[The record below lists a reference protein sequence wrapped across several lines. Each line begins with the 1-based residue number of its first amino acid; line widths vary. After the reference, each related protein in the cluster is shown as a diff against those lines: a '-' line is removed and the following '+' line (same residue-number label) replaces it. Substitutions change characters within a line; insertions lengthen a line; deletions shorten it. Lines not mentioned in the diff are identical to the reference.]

1 MRWTTPRSIKET
13 FNPPTAYRYP
23 YMAPDPGGG
32 AEKRGE

>member
-23 YMAPDPGGG
+23 YMAPDLD
-32 AEKRGE
+32 